1 VSRGYGLA
9 KLTGAPFT
17 RIQPDLCSRCQF
29 YAHRP
34 EAGAWADQ
42 CDAKNKLL
50 SNPHTPTGRCKE
62 FVDSGELRVSHSTL
76 DEWKQEGQE
85 AQDWRKRNKR
95 K

>member
-1 VSRGYGLA
+1 MSRGQGLA

-17 RIQPDLCSRCQF
+17 RIQPDLCAFCKF

-42 CDAKNKLL
+42 CDAKHKLL

-62 FVDSGELRVSHSTL
+62 FEHAGKQQVSDELL
-76 DEWKQEGQE
+76 QEWRGMGLE
-85 AQDWRKRNKR
+85 AQEYRNRRKRR
-95 K
+95 